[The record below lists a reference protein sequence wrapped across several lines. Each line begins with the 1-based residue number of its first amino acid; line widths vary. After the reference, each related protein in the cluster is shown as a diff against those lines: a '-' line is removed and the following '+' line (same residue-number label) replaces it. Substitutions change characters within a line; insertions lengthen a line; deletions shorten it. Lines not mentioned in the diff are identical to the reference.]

1 MMAPMTERSFLTVG
15 DVRLHVALDGDRSA
29 PPLALLNGA
38 LCNLESWAPALDAL
52 AKCSFVIR
60 HDGRGN
66 GQSSGGPRDAY
77 RFERYADDL
86 CAILDSLAIERAI
99 VCGMAYG
106 ARTAARFALRHPD
119 RVRLLALY
127 DVSLAEPVDQSLQ
140 RDGNRDARAL
150 RQAAGLAEVERKPEW
165 FAHAD
170 EREARRSLTAHAGQP
185 DPTPELAGLRV
196 PTLVVCG
203 RQDVNLG
210 EAQRIAGIV
219 PGAEL
224 HVMEMTG
231 HGSVFSRPDLF
242 VSLLDAWIA
251 RSC

>member
-1 MMAPMTERSFLTVG
+1 MTTRSFVNAEG
-15 DVRLHVALDGDRSA
+15 VRLHVALDGEPGA
-29 PPLALLNGA
+29 QPLALLNGA

-52 AKCSFVIR
+52 AKRYRVIR

-66 GQSSGGPRDAY
+66 GQSGGGPREAY

-86 CAILDSLAIERAI
+86 RAILDALAVERAVI
-99 VCGMAYG
+99 CGMAYG

-119 RVRLLALY
+119 RTRLLALY
-127 DVSLAEPVDQSLQ
+127 DVSLAEPVDQALQ
-140 RDGNRDARAL
+140 RDGNREARAL
-150 RQAAGLAEVERKPEW
+150 RQAAGLAEVERKQEW

-170 EREARRSLTAHAGQP
+170 EREARRSLTAHSGQP
-185 DPTPELAGLRV
+185 DPTPELADLRV

-210 EAQRIAGIV
+210 EAQRIASLV

-242 VSLLDAWIA
+242 VELLDAWVA
-251 RSC
+251 RRGAG